1 MDIQKAMKDYQIHFD
16 EYYRQFGS
24 KAPKNQKK
32 LERPNFLNEVI
43 LPILNTLPEAMP
55 GYNFAPPPADY
66 TMYGEYYR
74 VKGGIILYGGFSI
87 SDNFE
92 LLFTPYSM
100 DNHLEKPLKS
110 VHSLNLW
117 KSFGISTSNVK
128 NKNKNIPEKMG
139 MLKMNKIK

>member
-92 LLFTPYSM
+92 LLFTPLFHGQPSGETVEICT
-100 DNHLEKPLKS
+100 LTQFVEILR
-110 VHSLNLW
+110 
-117 KSFGISTSNVK
+117 
-128 NKNKNIPEKMG
+128 NIYKQRKEQE
-139 MLKMNKIK
+139 

>member
-16 EYYRQFGS
+16 EYYRLFGS

-43 LPILNTLPEAMP
+43 LPILNALPEAMP
-55 GYNFAPPPADY
+55 GYNFTPPPADY

-92 LLFTPYSM
+92 LLFTPLFHGQPSGETVEIRT
-100 DNHLEKPLKS
+100 LTQFVEILR
-110 VHSLNLW
+110 
-117 KSFGISTSNVK
+117 
-128 NKNKNIPEKMG
+128 NIYKQRKEQE
-139 MLKMNKIK
+139 

>member
-32 LERPNFLNEVI
+32 LERPNFLKEVI
-43 LPILNTLPEAMP
+43 LPILNVLPEAMP

-92 LLFTPYSM
+92 LLFTPLFHGQPSGETVEICT
-100 DNHLEKPLKS
+100 LTQFVEILR
-110 VHSLNLW
+110 
-117 KSFGISTSNVK
+117 
-128 NKNKNIPEKMG
+128 NIYKQRKEQE
-139 MLKMNKIK
+139 